1 MRILALERIV
11 SNHDSYGWRN
21 QHNTYAYKPMND
33 RWQLLLWDVDVLFGG
48 GPGAIASNDD
58 FFSEVSTKEPVLY
71 RMMTHPP
78 FERAYWRALED
89 GANGPMLNTKIETV
103 MDAILAALTA
113 NGVNPPT
120 STAAAKTWIS
130 SRRNFI
136 LQQVATINAT
146 FEITSNNGNNFTTSQ
161 NPYSLIG
168 NAPVSVTTDQSE
180 RNTLSGDVG
189 FPGSECYAQKTGEV
203 DNFSAVERRGQLA
216 QCPGLRPP

>member
-1 MRILALERIV
+1 
-11 SNHDSYGWRN
+11 
-21 QHNTYAYKPMND
+21 
-33 RWQLLLWDVDVLFGG
+33 
-48 GPGAIASNDD
+48 
-58 FFSEVSTKEPVLY
+58 
-71 RMMTHPP
+71 MMTHPP

-89 GANGPMLNTKIETV
+89 GANGPMLNTKVEPV

-168 NAPVSVTTDQSE
+168 NAPVSVTTNKVNGTPYPATWDFLDPNATPKKPVKWTISVPLNAGANLLNVQGLVILIDE
-180 RNTLSGDVG
+180 FEGRLHFLPLRK
-189 FPGSECYAQKTGEV
+189 FPEV
-203 DNFSAVERRGQLA
+203 NQRAVN
-216 QCPGLRPP
+216 P

>member
-1 MRILALERIV
+1 
-11 SNHDSYGWRN
+11 
-21 QHNTYAYKPMND
+21 MND

-48 GPGAIASNDD
+48 GPGAIASNDN
-58 FFSEVSTKEPVLY
+58 FFSE
-71 RMMTHPP
+71 
-78 FERAYWRALED
+78 
-89 GANGPMLNTKIETV
+89 
-103 MDAILAALTA
+103 
-113 NGVNPPT
+113 
-120 STAAAKTWIS
+120 
-130 SRRNFI
+130 
-136 LQQVATINAT
+136 VATINAT